1 MTISKERIP
10 GIEENVIKLYP
21 AMSLREVADKLHCGR
36 STVKR
41 YADRNNL
48 KHTPETEKRLH
59 EKSVLN
65 NLRRCLAI
73 RSIDYGKMSSSRKRL
88 FQMEYAREL
97 VGLSRKSHL
106 RLSRVTSKARVVIWR
121 LCKVYDYYYDR
132 DYPYTVWYDSATKRN
147 QNERYYTEKYGIKF
161 EQGSE

>member
-1 MTISKERIP
+1 MTASKERIP

-21 AMSLREVADKLHCGR
+21 TMSLREVADKLHCGR

-41 YADRNNL
+41 YADRNDL
-48 KHTPETEKRLH
+48 KYTPETENRLY
-59 EKSVLN
+59 EKSVMN
-65 NLRRCLAI
+65 NIRRCLAI
-73 RSIDYGKMSSSRKRL
+73 RSIDYAKMSRSRKQL

-97 VGLSRKSHL
+97 AGLNRKSHL

-132 DYPYTVWYDSATKRN
+132 DYPWIIWYDSETKRN
-147 QNERYYTEKYGIKF
+147 PNEGYYTEKYGIKF

>member
-10 GIEENVIKLYP
+10 GIEENVINLYP
-21 AMSLREVADKLHCGR
+21 TMSLREVADKLHCGR

-48 KHTPETEKRLH
+48 KHTPETGKRLH

-65 NLRRCLAI
+65 NLRRCLAT
-73 RSIDYGKMSSSRKRL
+73 RSIDYGKMSRSRKRL

-97 VGLSRKSHL
+97 VGLNRKSHL